1 MNTSNTL
8 QVKVVGLVALLSA
21 AALALAACGGGG
33 GQATGQTMNST
44 TASSGDTVSSQSI
57 DGMTVLVDSS
67 GRALYT
73 PTQEQSGKVLCT
85 GSCTSIWKPVM
96 ASGKPSAPAGV
107 GGNISTLMRPD
118 GTRQVTSNGQPLY
131 SFTQEGPGQ
140 LAGNGVSDSFGG
152 NSFSWRAVLASGKP
166 AAASSSAASAPSS
179 TSGSSP
185 SSGY

>member
-1 MNTSNTL
+1 
-8 QVKVVGLVALLSA
+8 
-21 AALALAACGGGG
+21 
-33 GQATGQTMNST
+33 
-44 TASSGDTVSSQSI
+44 
-57 DGMTVLVDSS
+57 
-67 GRALYT
+67 
-73 PTQEQSGKVLCT
+73 
-85 GSCTSIWKPVM
+85 M

-107 GGNISTLMRPD
+107 GGNIGTLMRPD

-131 SFTQEGPGQ
+131 TFTSEGAGQ
-140 LAGNGVSDSFGG
+140 LTGNGVSDSFGG